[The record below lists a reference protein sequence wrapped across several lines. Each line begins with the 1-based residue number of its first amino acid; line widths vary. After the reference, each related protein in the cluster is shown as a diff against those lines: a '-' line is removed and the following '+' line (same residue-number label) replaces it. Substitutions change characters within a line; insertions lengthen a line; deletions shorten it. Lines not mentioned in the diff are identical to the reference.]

1 MPLFLAHS
9 NASKNKDIKILAL
22 RLDMSYAIDDIFIDK
37 YTKIINNQKYRFYCN
52 EMEILMEHF
61 MLIFLS

>member
-1 MPLFLAHS
+1 LAHS

-37 YTKIINNQKYRFYCN
+37 YTKVIKNIDFIVMKWKY
-52 EMEILMEHF
+52 
-61 MLIFLS
+61 